1 MALYEIENRYPDYI
15 DRFSNVDS
23 VVGADVYVHRP
34 VKDEQIGN
42 VHTILIDEH
51 DCLRYLVINAAAWV
65 PDKRVLL
72 PIGRC
77 VDDPEHNRIYA
88 IDLYKDQ
95 INQLPEYRDESLVDR
110 HYEEQVRQ
118 IYQMTRTG
126 ELVPV
131 ESAVSGSQP
140 AVRGYVAVSP
150 AAQSMPPLQPSE
162 SETTR
167 SETTR
172 YSQEPNQDQTN
183 DHNHQQLRLFEE
195 RLLARKHRA
204 KTGEVKVSKRVVT
217 ETVEGSIPVQK
228 EKIII
233 EIESIVGTTQVNL
246 PDGHWQSGDVATVE
260 VFEDQVELRKEPVV
274 SQQINIRK
282 EVEQDV
288 VTVQETVRR
297 EELEVHTEGDPHVT
311 DYSH

>member
-1 MALYEIENRYPDYI
+1 MALYEIENRYSDYI

-34 VKDEQIGN
+34 AQDEQIGN

-51 DCLRYLVINAAAWV
+51 DCLRYLVIDAAAWV

-77 VDDPEHNRIYA
+77 VDDPEHSRIYA

-95 INQLPEYRDESLVDR
+95 IDQLPAYHDESLVDR

-118 IYQMTRTG
+118 IYRMTRTG

-140 AVRGYVAVSP
+140 AVKGYVAVSP
-150 AAQSMPPLQPSE
+150 AARSMPPLQPSA
-162 SETTR
+162 SETTPHG
-167 SETTR
+167 
-172 YSQEPNQDQTN
+172 QEPDQDQTN
-183 DHNHQQLRLFEE
+183 DHNHQRLRLFEE

-246 PDGHWQSGDVATVE
+246 PDGHRQSGDVAAVE
-260 VFEDQVELRKEPVV
+260 VFEDQVELRREPVIR
-274 SQQINIRK
+274 QQINIRK
-282 EVEQDV
+282 EVEQNV

-297 EELEVHTEGDPHVT
+297 EELEVQTEGDPNVT